1 MSTNSCIALQF
12 FVAICAASLLFS
24 CSRSETKN
32 ENVSTPIEVGII
44 TIKKQQFDLNVEL
57 PGRISP
63 FEVAE
68 IRPQVNGI
76 IRKRLF
82 DEGSMVTMGQQLYQI
97 EPSLYQSAFNTASAQ
112 LAKSKATVKSAESLH
127 RRYKELLKIS
137 AVSKQEYIDATSAL
151 AQAKADVEI
160 ALAAQQTAQI
170 NLNYT
175 KVYSPINGRIGKS
188 SVTAGALVTANQT
201 TPLAI
206 VQQLDPVYIDV
217 TQSSSDLLKL
227 QQKIAQGKLE
237 NAKNETSVS
246 IVIDSLDAPYKTQG
260 KLKFSDITVDQQ
272 TGNISIRAIVA
283 NPKNELLPGLF
294 VRAIINQAQIK
305 DALLVPQQSIIRS
318 NDGNALAW
326 IVDSQNKAQSVP
338 VELGEAVADK
348 WLVSKGLD
356 DGQKVI
362 VEGLIKIKP
371 GAIVK
376 PVDISNK
383 NIEPSLNSKSMLPK
397 QS

>member
-1 MSTNSCIALQF
+1 MSTNSRIALQF

-32 ENVSTPIEVGII
+32 ENVVLPIEVGII
-44 TIKKQQFDLNVEL
+44 TLKKQQFDLNVEL

-82 DEGSMVTMGQQLYQI
+82 DEGSIVTMGQQLYQI

-151 AQAKADVEI
+151 AQARADVEI

-175 KVYSPINGRIGKS
+175 KVYSPITGRIGKS

-227 QQKIAQGKLE
+227 RQKISEGKLE
-237 NAKNETSVS
+237 NVKNETSVS
-246 IVIDSLDAPYKTQG
+246 IVIDSLDAPYRTQG

-272 TGNISIRAIVA
+272 TGNISIRAIIS

-305 DALLVPQQSIIRS
+305 DALLIPQQSIVRS
-318 NDGNALAW
+318 NDGKALAW
-326 IVDSQNKAQSVP
+326 VVDSQNKAQSVP

-376 PVDISNK
+376 PVDITNK